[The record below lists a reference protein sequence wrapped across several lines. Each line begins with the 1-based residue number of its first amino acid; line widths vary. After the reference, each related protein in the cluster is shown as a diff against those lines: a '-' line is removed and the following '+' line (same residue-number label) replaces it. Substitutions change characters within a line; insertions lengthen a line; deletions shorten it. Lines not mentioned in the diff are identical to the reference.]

1 MDHAEAQ
8 QKRAA
13 ERYALGDL
21 SVSEVEDFERHFF
34 DCPQCSEE
42 LRLLAVLQD
51 NARAVFIEPRADVAE
66 QSPAPSPV
74 AAVAD
79 LPPERVARAA
89 KWWNTWVIAAP
100 ALAMLA
106 AALYVGYL
114 AGGRKAGDPQ
124 AVGAFPLYAASRGAE
139 TVISPEAGA
148 QFYTLYMD
156 RTWDHDFASYRA
168 VVRDDTG
175 SAAGGDGSLWI
186 GTVERVSM
194 PVPAPAPGHA
204 IYVLLPVRA
213 LAPGRYVLAILGKDS
228 GAQETKAAEYRFTLR
243 FPVN

>member
-8 QKRAA
+8 QVRAA
-13 ERYALGDL
+13 ERYTLGDL

-42 LRLLAVLQD
+42 LRLLSILQD
-51 NARAVFIEPRADVAE
+51 NARAVFVE
-66 QSPAPSPV
+66 QSPAPSLSLADAPANVPIAAERPV
-74 AAVAD
+74 RD
-79 LPPERVARAA
+79 RPS
-89 KWWNTWVIAAP
+89 KWWSGWRMAAP

-106 AALYVGYL
+106 AAVYVGYL
-114 AGGRKAGDPQ
+114 AGGRKAADPQ

-139 TVISPEAGA
+139 TVISPAAGA

-156 RTWDHDFASYRA
+156 RTWEHDFTSYRA

-175 SAAGGDGSLWI
+175 QTSGAQTG
-186 GTVERVSM
+186 RVSM
-194 PVPAPAPGHA
+194 PVAPPAPGRA
-204 IYVLLPVRA
+204 IYVLLPA
-213 LAPGRYVLAILGKDS
+213 HSLAPGRYVLAILGKDS
-228 GAQETKAAEYRFTLR
+228 AGRETTAAEYRFTLR